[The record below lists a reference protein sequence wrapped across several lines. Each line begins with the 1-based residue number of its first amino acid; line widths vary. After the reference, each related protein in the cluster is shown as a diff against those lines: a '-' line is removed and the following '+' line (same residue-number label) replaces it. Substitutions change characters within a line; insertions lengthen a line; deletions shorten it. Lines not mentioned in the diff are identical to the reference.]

1 MLWNAVARTVLK
13 SKILLRLCKVGS
25 CRSSIQFRR
34 ASWLLASMRASR
46 VFVAICVYCE
56 RDCERAEI
64 YRDLQR
70 RAEYADHRVAL
81 SALLKSEL
89 Q

>member
-13 SKILLRLCKVGS
+13 YYYFEVGS
-25 CRSSIQFRR
+25 CRFSIQFRR

-56 RDCERAEI
+56 RAEI
-64 YRDLQR
+64 YRGLQR
-70 RAEYADHRVAL
+70 RAEYTDHRVAL